1 MHMETHD
8 TDKTNTWQ
16 SLSAATE
23 RLLSQPEEHRA
34 DQNQRREENESEK
47 HNDEAV
53 RREIA
58 WIESR
63 MRLLNWWEFCL
74 RGYAQRH

>member
-1 MHMETHD
+1 M
-8 TDKTNTWQ
+8 KYATNQNEPDTWQ
-16 SLSAATE
+16 TLAAATARVLPQE
-23 RLLSQPEEHRA
+23 TLYNRA

-47 HNDEAV
+47 DNDEAV
-53 RREIA
+53 DREIA